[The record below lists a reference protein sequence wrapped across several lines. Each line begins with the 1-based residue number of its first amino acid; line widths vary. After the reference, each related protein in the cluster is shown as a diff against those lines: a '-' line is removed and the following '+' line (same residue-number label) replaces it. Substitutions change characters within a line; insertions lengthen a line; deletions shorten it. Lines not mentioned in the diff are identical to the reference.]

1 MVFLLRISL
10 VVLVC
15 SSLFSNIR
23 AQEVIPMEFEDQEL
37 SLLIE
42 LVAKHTNKR
51 FIFNEDIKRLR
62 INIKSPL
69 PVKKE
74 DIYRVFESVMEFN
87 GFALIPLRQEEDS
100 EVIKIIPRAKLKS
113 HSPNLI
119 QIDELSRLTEDDRY
133 ITLVYPLKYVSSTE
147 AQQALS
153 QSVAKESNMVAMSES
168 NTILISD
175 FLPAVKQIVDVI
187 RLMDIKPEAPDTA
200 VVQLKYASAE
210 DTVPK
215 IEALLLD
222 QEGDASQGRRQG
234 GRAVPPQGG
243 GGGAQILPSTSPY
256 GANRSAVKL
265 VPDERINS
273 IIIKAFPERMREVK
287 DLINTLDQK
296 QLFDTGIKVY
306 ELKHSDAEK
315 LQEVIAELI
324 SAGNF
329 SPNQQQ
335 GAGAQSPRT
344 GTGRTSSSEDSPTI
358 VAEKQTNSL
367 LFTGSKTQRDQIEEL
382 IRKLDIRRP
391 QVLIEAAFVEITP
404 TNVFNLGVELALIDN
419 PKDGSTRGAGGT
431 SFGLSTLVDETG
443 TPISAANPGIPVGRI
458 PLPQDGISFALT
470 RGDAFTLPLILQML
484 EQTSDTKVLST
495 PRVLTN
501 DNQQAHIK
509 VSDAVPVV
517 QFQTTDAGT
526 DSTSF
531 QEFEEAG
538 TELKITPHIAADN
551 YLRLDIEQLIE
562 SFDFTVAATATVPPP
577 KTTRSLTTSI
587 TVPDGHTIVIG
598 GLIGNSYQKRVEKIP
613 FFGDIPLLGYLFRN
627 TVRTQTKTNVY
638 LFLTARILREPNFKD
653 LNRIT
658 HRDKMILGKDEEL
671 GSVDEYLDR
680 YREKNMTIDPEEGDN
695 LYLLEYSSP
704 TESSR
709 EE

>member
-1 MVFLLRISL
+1 QLDSL
-10 VVLVC
+10 
-15 SSLFSNIR
+15 
-23 AQEVIPMEFEDQEL
+23 
-37 SLLIE
+37 
-42 LVAKHTNKR
+42 K
-51 FIFNEDIKRLR
+51 
-62 INIKSPL
+62 
-69 PVKKE
+69 
-74 DIYRVFESVMEFN
+74 
-87 GFALIPLRQEEDS
+87 EED
-100 EVIKIIPRAKLKS
+100 K
-113 HSPNLI
+113 
-119 QIDELSRLTEDDRY
+119 Y
-133 ITLVYPLKYVSSTE
+133 ITLVYPLKYVSSTDT
-147 AQQALS
+147 QQALS
-153 QSVAKESNMVAMSES
+153 QSVAKEANMVAMAES
-168 NTILISD
+168 NTLLISD
-175 FLPAVKQIVDVI
+175 FLPAVKEIVDVI

-215 IEALLLD
+215 LEALLLE
-222 QEGDASQGRRQG
+222 QEGSDPSRRPGRNVATGQPG
-234 GRAVPPQGG
+234 QPG
-243 GGGAQILPSTSPY
+243 QIGPSSSPY
-256 GANRSAVKL
+256 GANRSSVKL

-273 IIIKAFPERMREVK
+273 IIIKAFPERMKEVK
-287 DLINTLDQK
+287 DLIQTLDQK

-329 SPNQQQ
+329 NPD
-335 GAGAQSPRT
+335 QSGGGTRPVTPGKT
-344 GTGRTSSSEDSPTI
+344 GGGSSDTKSTI

-382 IRKLDIRRP
+382 IRKLDVRRP

-419 PKDGSTRGAGGT
+419 PHDGSTRGFGGT
-431 SFGLSTLVDETG
+431 AFGLSTLVDETG
-443 TPISAANPGIPVGRI
+443 TPVTAANPGIPVGRLPI
-458 PLPQDGISFALT
+458 PNDGSTFALT
-470 RGDAFTLPLILQML
+470 RGNAFTLPIILQML

-551 YLRLDIEQLIE
+551 YLRLDIEQIIE
-562 SFDFTVAATATVPPP
+562 KFDFTVSAVASAPPP

-598 GLIGNSYQKRVEKIP
+598 GLVGNDYQQRVQKIP
-613 FFGDIPLLGYLFRN
+613 FFGDIPLIGYLFRN
-627 TVRTQTKTNVY
+627 TIRTQTKTNVY
-638 LFLTARILREPNFKD
+638 LFLTAHVLREPNFKD
-653 LNRIT
+653 LNRLT
-658 HRDKMILGKDEEL
+658 HRDKMRLSKEEL
-671 GSVDEYLDR
+671 EDVDQYLNR
-680 YREKNMTIDPEEGDN
+680 YKEKNMTIDPEEGDH
-695 LYLLEYSSP
+695 LYLLEYESP
-704 TESSR
+704 TEENAR
-709 EE
+709 EDKE